1 MSEAVRYLIAACA
14 SVVLIG
20 TASSNAAPQG
30 FVEGQL
36 KIVSLR
42 PVELDGENAP
52 TQTAPA
58 TTETYA
64 NYPLIILSQG
74 ERKQITRITA
84 KADGSYRAALPP
96 GNYILDVEERV
107 RRRLRVKTQP
117 FTVVPNEK
125 VHVDLTIVTG
135 FAAEASTPQE

>member
-1 MSEAVRYLIAACA
+1 V
-14 SVVLIG
+14 
-20 TASSNAAPQG
+20 TAGN
-30 FVEGQL
+30 
-36 KIVSLR
+36 
-42 PVELDGENAP
+42 
-52 TQTAPA
+52 
-58 TTETYA
+58 YA
-64 NYPLIILSQG
+64 DYPLIILSAG
-74 ERKQITRITA
+74 DRKQIARITA
-84 KADGSYRAALPP
+84 DANGSYRAALPP